1 LLVIAKTLKAQTD
14 LVRQLQQRTVSR
26 QYLAL
31 VWGQPVSSGRIEA
44 AIGRHPR
51 ERTRMAISKS
61 PQAKMAI
68 THYQKVVS
76 GQLDGRTVTLLRCQL
91 ETGRTHQIRVHLQSL
106 GFPIVGDAVY
116 GKAHLVSVFP
126 RQALHAERLGLV
138 HPTSGT
144 HTEWH
149 AALPADMTDLLQQ
162 AGMAV

>member
-1 LLVIAKTLKAQTD
+1 
-14 LVRQLQQRTVSR
+14 
-26 QYLAL
+26 
-31 VWGQPVSSGRIEA
+31 
-44 AIGRHPR
+44 
-51 ERTRMAISKS
+51 MAISRS

-76 GQLDGRTVTLLRCQL
+76 GLLDGRAVTLLRCQL

-144 HTEWH
+144 QTEWH
-149 AALPADMTDLLQQ
+149 AALPADMADLLQQ
-162 AGMAV
+162 AGMVI